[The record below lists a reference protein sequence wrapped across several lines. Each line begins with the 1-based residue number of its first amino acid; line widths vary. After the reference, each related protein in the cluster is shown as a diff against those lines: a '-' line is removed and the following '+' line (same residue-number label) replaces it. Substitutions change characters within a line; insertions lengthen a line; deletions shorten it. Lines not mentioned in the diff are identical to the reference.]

1 MIAMTRLFIPDW
13 KNLFLGLKMIRQ
25 LLKDHGLA
33 TLSFLIIILVA
44 LLFPYPWNLIPLDI
58 YNLLLR

>member
-1 MIAMTRLFIPDW
+1 MLIVNTGERRLA
-13 KNLFLGLKMIRQ
+13 MIRQ

-44 LLFPYPWNLIPLDI
+44 LLFPYPWNLIPLDL
-58 YNLLLR
+58 YNLFFT

>member
-1 MIAMTRLFIPDW
+1 MIAMTKLFIPDW

-33 TLSFLIIILVA
+33 TVCFLIIIFFT
-44 LLFPYPWNLIPLDI
+44 LFVPWNLIPLDL
-58 YNLLLR
+58 YNLILR